1 MDAKNLPPQQEARRS
16 LHRTRAGFVSL
27 KRWEVPVARMN
38 HPTALERAF
47 QLASTGNFRTV
58 EEVRRILSQEGYSI
72 SQIDG
77 PTLSKQLRDAIKKAR
92 QPSVEPSDPA
102 RLPK

>member
-1 MDAKNLPPQQEARRS
+1 MPRPFRRKK
-16 LHRTRAGFVSL
+16 RPADPYTGPRAGFVSL
-27 KRWEVPVARMN
+27 KQWEVPVAKMTN

-102 RLPK
+102 RLPT